1 LVSRDLCCLSYR
13 GEEWGEFLHLPG
25 QKFFDFDEIREE
37 IVRETDRVTG
47 KNKGISSKSINLKI
61 FSPFVLNLTLVDLPG
76 VTKVPTGD
84 QPDNV
89 EELIRNMCFDFIANP
104 NAIILA
110 VTAANQDLANSDALK
125 LAKAV
130 DPDVSFSIP

>member
-1 LVSRDLCCLSYR
+1 LSSYR

-37 IVRETDRVTG
+37 IVGETDRVTG

-89 EELIRNMCFDFIANP
+89 EELIRNMCFDFISNP

-130 DPDVSFSIP
+130 DPEVSFHIPLSEAI